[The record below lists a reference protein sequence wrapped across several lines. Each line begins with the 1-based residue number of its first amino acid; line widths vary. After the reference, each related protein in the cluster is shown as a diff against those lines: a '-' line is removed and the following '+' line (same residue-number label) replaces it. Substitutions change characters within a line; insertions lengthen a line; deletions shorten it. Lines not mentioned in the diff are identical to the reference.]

1 MSPGLNDFT
10 GIFYQTFRKEITPI
24 FSNLFEKTS
33 GGGQA
38 SNLIIEASII
48 LITKSDKGIT

>member
-24 FSNLFEKTS
+24 FSNVFQKTS